1 MCFLFSKPF
10 WRIILKTATYL
21 ILQKPG
27 FSNEN
32 LVILKNP
39 KKRGFRKL
47 RVYMQYTFDFDVDIM
62 LYGLKAPF
70 RTTF

>member
-47 RVYMQYTFDFDVDIM
+47 RVYIYNIFIYIYIPLCSDMFLI
-62 LYGLKAPF
+62 
-70 RTTF
+70 